1 MRSPEAPQKGSP
13 KALTAGGSRMMIV
26 CLARDD
32 DSYRG
37 NPAALVICRSLRSC
51 DERLRERRESQL
63 YLYYSTVSGKC
74 Q

>member
-1 MRSPEAPQKGSP
+1 
-13 KALTAGGSRMMIV
+13 MMIV